1 MVLYN
6 KNQVKLDQSVLSEAV
21 KVLSS
26 LSNEDAVKI
35 FVEANLGIVSS
46 TETIRKIGIT
56 QKRYYVWLKRLIE
69 AGLITKQSDTY
80 IQTMFGKFCSRIG
93 DSLLNAISQRGQ
105 LELADKLMRLD
116 MLSFEEKEEVIKA
129 ISKTKIHG
137 PADLSDILYEVK
149 MITRYEKF
157 LEELSIILEKAE
169 KRVLIAVK
177 SIDTKIL
184 EVILRVLKRRV
195 QLSIISTESGFSDSV
210 NPLRILLNSKS
221 TESIEKI
228 LNTNEFNFK
237 LSKNIAYSFFVID
250 DKNGMIILSNPK
262 YEFPSS
268 DDFYVAFMFRNPV
281 FCNFLS
287 ENFKLIYEEG
297 IENKQ
302 IGLIKKFLS

>member
-1 MVLYN
+1 
-6 KNQVKLDQSVLSEAV
+6 
-21 KVLSS
+21 
-26 LSNEDAVKI
+26 
-35 FVEANLGIVSS
+35 
-46 TETIRKIGIT
+46 
-56 QKRYYVWLKRLIE
+56 
-69 AGLITKQSDTY
+69 
-80 IQTMFGKFCSRIG
+80 
-93 DSLLNAISQRGQ
+93 
-105 LELADKLMRLD
+105 

-157 LEELSIILEKAE
+157 LEELSIILDKAE

-184 EVILRVLKRRV
+184 EVILRVLKKRV
-195 QLSIISTESGFSDSV
+195 ELSIISTESGFSDSV
-210 NPLRILLNSKS
+210 NPLRVLLNSKS
-221 TESIEKI
+221 AEAIEKI

-250 DKNGMIILSNPK
+250 DKNGMIMLSNPK
-262 YEFPSS
+262 CEFPCS

-287 ENFKLIYEEG
+287 ENFKLIYKEG